1 MEFHYTVETNKSI
14 DEAIQSLE
22 ISLKEQQFSILW
34 QFDITSKLQ
43 EKGIEGFNTPY
54 RVLEVCNPFEAAN
67 VLKRNELTGYFLP
80 CKIIVYQSK
89 DKTKIG
95 FPKPTTLI
103 SMLND
108 LELKEIAQQIENTL
122 IQVLEKSK

>member
-1 MEFHYTVETNKSI
+1 MDFHYTVETNKSI
-14 DEAIQSLE
+14 DETIHSLE
-22 ISLKEQQFSILW
+22 INLKEKQFGILW

-67 VLKRNELTGYFLP
+67 VLRRNELAGYFLP
-80 CKIIVYQSK
+80 CKIIVYQSE

-95 FPKPTTLI
+95 FPKPTALI

-108 LELKEIAQQIENTL
+108 AELKEIAHQIENIL
-122 IQVLEKSK
+122 INVLEKSK

>member
-1 MEFHYTVETNKSI
+1 MDFHYTVETNKSI
-14 DEAIQSLE
+14 DEAIHSLE
-22 ISLKEQQFSILW
+22 INLKEQQFGILW

-67 VLKRNELTGYFLP
+67 VLKRNELAGYFLP
-80 CKIIVYQSK
+80 CKIIVYQSE

-95 FPKPTTLI
+95 FPKPTVFI
-103 SMLND
+103 NMMDD
-108 LELKEIAQQIENTL
+108 LELKGIAQQIENIL
-122 IQVLEKSK
+122 IHVLEKSK